1 MDPVII
7 VFYFVF
13 GAHTFL
19 LRSVAVEPPRVTP
32 HAPSSLPCAARLGW
46 DLDLRRRGTDPSI
59 EPLRDGCA
67 PLCCAPPSTLHLRL
81 SALSSSSPSFCPY
94 SFCFH
99 SHPSP
104 FPFTMSGLPKY
115 FPNAKKFVRKDGTE
129 VAMESLAGKLVFFY
143 FSASWCPPCR
153 GFTPQLAEFY
163 SKYKDAKNF
172 EIIWISWDEEKGD
185 YTGYFEKMPWMALP
199 SRTALFAVES
209 IPTLVGVEAD
219 TGKVVTTTAR
229 ARLVQDPEG
238 AQFPWSS

>member
-1 MDPVII
+1 
-7 VFYFVF
+7 
-13 GAHTFL
+13 
-19 LRSVAVEPPRVTP
+19 
-32 HAPSSLPCAARLGW
+32 
-46 DLDLRRRGTDPSI
+46 
-59 EPLRDGCA
+59 
-67 PLCCAPPSTLHLRL
+67 
-81 SALSSSSPSFCPY
+81 
-94 SFCFH
+94 
-99 SHPSP
+99 
-104 FPFTMSGLPKY
+104 MSGLPKY

-199 SRTALFAVES
+199 FEDRAGVEHLVKEFAVES